1 MLIVPVTLL
10 AEPVRNTMN
19 YDSISNEYPV
29 PTYSAAALRGMGD
42 RRYQEDTYLISSRPD
57 DRLLLAMIADGM
69 GGMQDG
75 RLASRTAVGVVEH
88 AFRRFDAQ
96 GDIAAQLL
104 EALTRAN
111 DDLYNRLHG
120 DGGSTGVA
128 CVFCDYGMYY
138 AGVGDSF
145 LLLRRGQ
152 TLYRLNRRQNVYY
165 ALCTQQIRRGVM
177 NRAYAERHPERN
189 ALTGWLGMKDFRDV
203 DRFLYPLP
211 LFSGDTVLLC
221 SDGIGDVLSDE
232 ELLACMSEHTA
243 DGICRRIDQIILD
256 SGRHNQ
262 DNYSAVAVR
271 CE

>member
-1 MLIVPVTLL
+1 MSHDT
-10 AEPVRNTMN
+10 ATA
-19 YDSISNEYPV
+19 EYP
-29 PTYSAAALRGMGD
+29 PLTYTAAALRGMGD
-42 RRYQEDTYLISSRPD
+42 RRHQEDTYLIARRPD

-88 AFRRFDAQ
+88 AFRRFDPQDDLA
-96 GDIAAQLL
+96 DQLL
-104 EALTRAN
+104 DALTKAN
-111 DDLYNRLHG
+111 NTLYERLHS

-128 CVFCDYGMYY
+128 CVFTDRGMYY

-145 LLLRRGQ
+145 LMLRRGK

-165 ALCTQQIRRGVM
+165 ALCSQQIRRGVM
-177 NRAYAERHPERN
+177 NRTYAERHPERR

-203 DRFLYPLP
+203 DRFLYPMP
-211 LFSGDTVLLC
+211 MFSGDTVLLC
-221 SDGIGDVLSDE
+221 SDGIGDVLSDD
-232 ELLACMSEHTA
+232 ELIACMGERTA
-243 DGICRRIDQIILD
+243 EGVCRRIDQLILD
-256 SGRHNQ
+256 SDRQNQ